1 MNLDPAGTYVLS
13 GGKVVLDV
21 PSRMNL
27 DPAGTYVLSGGMGAL
42 GLTTA
47 KALVEEGAK
56 KILLLSRSGK
66 PAQDAGDAWAW
77 LQASSATI
85 ESKKCDIGD
94 AAAVK
99 KVLKGVPVKGAFHLA
114 AVLDDAMLGQLTEAH
129 FTRAF
134 EAKVEGAKNLKAALP
149 RDVDFLIL

>member
-66 PAQDAGDAWAW
+66 PAADAGEW

-114 AVLDDAMLGQLTEAH
+114 AVLDDAMLGQLT
-129 FTRAF
+129 
-134 EAKVEGAKNLKAALP
+134 
-149 RDVDFLIL
+149 